1 MTDQATGDMPWMQQT
16 APAIPAAVRE
26 PRQKRL
32 KREAAAPKPSRKPRA
47 AKSPA
52 EAPVAPAPKKPRKTK
67 KEKAERAA
75 PDTIK
80 VTLKEYAGMRVGPDD
95 AKLFLKLHGLLS
107 LVSKGTRA
115 KVLGELAKVFG

>member
-1 MTDQATGDMPWMQQT
+1 MTDQATGDQPWNQPG
-16 APAIPAAVRE
+16 AFNPNPPPARE
-26 PRQKRL
+26 PRQKR
-32 KREAAAPKPSRKPRA
+32 KPREAAVPKKERKPRA
-47 AKSPA
+47 AKPPA
-52 EAPVAPAPKKPRKTK
+52 EAPAAPKKPRKAK

-80 VTLKEYAGMRVGPDD
+80 VTMKEYAGMRVGPDD
-95 AKLFLKLHGLLS
+95 AKLFLKLHSMLS